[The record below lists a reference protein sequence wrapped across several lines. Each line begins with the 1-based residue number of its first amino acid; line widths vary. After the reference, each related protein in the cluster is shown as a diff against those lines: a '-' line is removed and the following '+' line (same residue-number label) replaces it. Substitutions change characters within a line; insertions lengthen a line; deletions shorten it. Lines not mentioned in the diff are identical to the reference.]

1 MEVKPG
7 YKQTEVGV
15 IPEEWEVAE
24 LSAVTTQIGDGLH
37 GTPLYSPNGN
47 YFFINGNNLGDGRIV
62 FTNETQSVGR
72 AEFIKHRK
80 PLGDRSILMSIN
92 GTIGNLA
99 LFNDEPVMLG
109 KSVAFLN
116 VSPRVS
122 KNFIY
127 HSLRAPKVKQQFF
140 GGLTGSTI
148 GNLGLAT
155 IRGTKIPLP
164 PSEDEQRTIAA
175 ALSDA
180 DGLLGG
186 LDRLIAK
193 KRDLKQAAMQQLLTG
208 QTRLPGFHGDWES
221 VRIGD
226 AADPNQCWSFTGGP
240 FGSNLKS
247 SDYTESGVRIIQLQ
261 NIGDGEFKDGY
272 AIYTSD
278 AKADELVS
286 CNIYPG
292 EIILSKMGDPVARAC
307 IIPSLHDR
315 YLMCSD
321 GIRLVVDSSR
331 FATNFV
337 FAQINAPDFR
347 TRAANAGTGSTRK
360 RIGLTE
366 LRNLELQCPPTKDE
380 QTAIAKVLTDMDV
393 ELSALEQ
400 RREKT
405 RYLKQAMMQ
414 ELLTGR
420 TRLI

>member
-15 IPEEWEVAE
+15 IPEEWDVAE

-37 GTPLYSPNGN
+37 GTPLYSTNGS

-62 FTNETQSVGR
+62 FTNDTQSVGR

-164 PSEDEQRTIAA
+164 PSEDEQRAIAE
-175 ALSDA
+175 ALSDV

-208 QTRLPGFHGDWES
+208 QTRLPGFHGEWEETTFGS
-221 VRIGD
+221 VVRHHAGNSTLIKGKLPSSQATGRFPAYSASGQDVWCDHFEYEGD
-226 AADPNQCWSFTGGP
+226 AIVVSAVGSRCGKAFKASGKWCAIANTHVVWPNTAKINTRFLAYFINDEDFWQ
-240 FGSNLKS
+240 KS
-247 SDYTESGVRIIQLQ
+247 
-261 NIGDGEFKDGY
+261 
-272 AIYTSD
+272 
-278 AKADELVS
+278 
-286 CNIYPG
+286 
-292 EIILSKMGDPVARAC
+292 
-307 IIPSLHDR
+307 
-315 YLMCSD
+315 
-321 GIRLVVDSSR
+321 
-331 FATNFV
+331 
-337 FAQINAPDFR
+337 
-347 TRAANAGTGSTRK
+347 GTGQPFVLFTKTFARPLRLPK
-360 RIGLTE
+360 R
-366 LRNLELQCPPTKDE
+366 PE
-380 QTAIAKVLTDMDV
+380 QTAIASVLTEMDA
-393 ELSALEQ
+393 ELAVLEQ

-405 RYLKQAMMQ
+405 RALKQAMMQ

-420 TRLI
+420 TRLV